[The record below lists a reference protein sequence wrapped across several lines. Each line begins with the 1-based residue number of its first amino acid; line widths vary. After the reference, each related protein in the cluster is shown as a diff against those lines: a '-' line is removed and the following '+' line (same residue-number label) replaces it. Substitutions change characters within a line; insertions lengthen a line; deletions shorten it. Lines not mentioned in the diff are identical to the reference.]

1 MNPPEQP
8 TNNSGQPSSS
18 GAVCRRCGQHV
29 ETSMDTHR
37 KQFHQKQVT
46 VTLRNY
52 ATLTIVVDRVGDGAP
67 GFVTCPQCQHVEGVL
82 NFHRHFIDTC
92 KALLDPATVSQS
104 RLYRA
109 PRRPQPQESR
119 SMSPTLPAQQPRSAH
134 RRAHPQYLALHAV
147 AAPAVVQQQV
157 QQQQPELQLGAM
169 DVDEQQERQQQSPE
183 QQPVLMDV
191 DNDEEAPMAH
201 ERAALIGR
209 LGLIID
215 RTSGLLFCSNRNHD
229 NRYVFIP
236 TTEAYSHIQSTHRM
250 LAPSINQ
257 YSQEEFT
264 NLLYA
269 QGAKGVDVTNKY
281 RYAQHLT
288 TELLPRVGVLGDPEP
303 GFACNHCG
311 YYCKAAATRRHH
323 HCPVSSTG
331 SYDERFSRCL
341 VQKLGARQDMP
352 YFGVLSN
359 NINIETLWRSAPK
372 SRAQHGERRAVGRFH
387 EIMRWEMIVRKTL
400 NATPDTTES
409 RAELARWA
417 SLSDVNDE
425 TGRSIHATVTRYLK
439 VIDRTTRGTSYYL
452 ERRMVMGLSYD
463 DVPNRGITQLMPATQ
478 DQYER
483 HYASFIMMLVR
494 ACQRGNDQPF
504 SGRAAGIMS
513 HNQYLCV
520 CYLVDVL
527 ARADF
532 PTEDS
537 TIPEEALHRLQD
549 LNETLLM
556 SRECGS
562 FRIWPARLFMV
573 LSNITQAGAWKEL
586 PKTTS
591 DIAKLQYFVR
601 LTGLV
606 KLLGAEG
613 INVLTAS
620 PAATTAA
627 QEEPQ

>member
-18 GAVCRRCGQHV
+18 GAVCRTCGQHV

-82 NFHRHFIDTC
+82 NFHRHFVDTC
-92 KALLDPATVSQS
+92 NALLDPATVSQS

-134 RRAHPQYLALHAV
+134 RRAHPQYLALQAV

-157 QQQQPELQLGAM
+157 QQQQPELQLGSM

-215 RTSGLLFCSNRNHD
+215 
-229 NRYVFIP
+229 P
-236 TTEAYSHIQSTHRM
+236 YSHIQSAHRM
-250 LAPSINQ
+250 LAPSTNQ

-288 TELLPRVGVLGDPEP
+288 TELLPCV
-303 GFACNHCG
+303 
-311 YYCKAAATRRHH
+311 AAATRRHH

-359 NINIETLWRSAPK
+359 NINIESNNRLLSTAPDVL
-372 SRAQHGERRAVGRFH
+372 RAALQRCASENMNVLQHYGVQHLNREPNTAERRAVGRFH

-463 DVPNRGITQLMPATQ
+463 DVPNR
-478 DQYER
+478 
-483 HYASFIMMLVR
+483 V
-494 ACQRGNDQPF
+494 
-504 SGRAAGIMS
+504 GIMS

-520 CYLVDVL
+520 CYLMDVL

-556 SRECGS
+556 SRECGT

-606 KLLGAEG
+606 KLLGAED

-620 PAATTAA
+620 PAATTAT